1 MEWLQRTVLNLGKRV
16 LQSDDSS
23 VDMFMMYVY
32 EGFKHVPA
40 FWKHTLL
47 ISFVLI
53 RSGSSCNFA
62 HEKESEDKSDESQT
76 AVATAADDE
85 ASSSLESDPE
95 PAPPTAAGAQSML
108 KGKVIKVDE
117 EKRLVHLAHAN
128 LSRVVNLQSF
138 TDLWPVLP
146 RPGDCIS
153 FPPPPGGPTSRWII
167 PTLESISAWSCDM
180 ALKFMKSL
188 QESYDEQ
195 GSNLLLR
202 TFQGCQIE
210 TMTHIVFQKD

>member
-1 MEWLQRTVLNLGKRV
+1 
-16 LQSDDSS
+16 
-23 VDMFMMYVY
+23 MMYVY
-32 EGFKHVPA
+32 EGFKQIPA
-40 FWKHTLL
+40 SWQHTSL
-47 ISFVLI
+47 IPFVLI
-53 RSGSSCNFA
+53 RSGSSCSFV

-85 ASSSLESDPE
+85 ASSSPESDPE

-108 KGKVIKVDE
+108 KAKVIKVDE
-117 EKRLVHLAHAN
+117 EKRLVHLEDLSHAN
-128 LSRVVNLQSF
+128 LSRVANLQSF

-146 RPGDCIS
+146 RPGDRIS

-188 QESYDEQ
+188 QESYEEQ

-202 TFQGCQIE
+202 TFLSGA
-210 TMTHIVFQKD
+210 K